1 MEAFLREL
9 MAADALGATIG
20 SFCLILVLVRCR
32 VPLGPAVL
40 VGGGVLGAMFG
51 LGPVQIGGAAL
62 RGMFSPGSIGLASIT
77 VLLLGLSQTMRGAGQ
92 LAEIVKLAKSLLR
105 RPAIA
110 MAALPALIG
119 LLPMPGGALFS
130 APMVESAAGEGL
142 EGGGRLSAINY
153 WFRHVWEHWWPLYPG
168 VLLAVDHT
176 GWPLDA
182 FVLMQIP
189 LGVFMFL
196 GGLVIFRG
204 LHPDLH
210 VRGAKPP
217 PGTKRRL
224 LRNTSSIWIVPLIWG
239 AGTAAAWM
247 VLWAMG
253 LSRGDVRSIAWLS
266 AAVKY
271 GPLILG
277 LAISLLWTSRL
288 NGMGIGGLR
297 KIFARRSI
305 YGLVLLVMSIMAFQR
320 VLKETDAGRAMGT
333 ELQAMHVAV
342 VVVVAMLPFISGMVT
357 GLAIG
362 FVGIS
367 FPIIHDMVTASKDEP
382 MAASYMILAYACGHI
397 GMMLTPLHVCHVVSN
412 KYFETPFAPV
422 YKRIIPA
429 ACITL
434 SLGIAYF
441 LVLRALGM

>member
-1 MEAFLREL
+1 MEAFFREL
-9 MAADALGATIG
+9 MSADALGATVG
-20 SFCLILVLVRCR
+20 SFCLILVLVRCK
-32 VPLGPAVL
+32 VPLSAAVL
-40 VGGGVLGAMFG
+40 VGGVVLGTLFG
-51 LGPVQIGGAAL
+51 LGPVRIGVAAL
-62 RGMFSPGSIGLASIT
+62 RGMLSPGSIGLASIT

-92 LAEIVKLAKSLLR
+92 LGEIVKLAKSLLR

-130 APMVESAAGEGL
+130 APMVESAAGGAGES
-142 EGGGRLSAINY
+142 GGRLSAINY
-153 WFRHVWEHWWPLYPG
+153 WYRHIWEHWWPLYPG
-168 VLLAVDHT
+168 VLLAVDATH
-176 GWPLDA
+176 WPLHA

-189 LGVFMFL
+189 LGVFMAV
-196 GGLVIFRG
+196 GGLLIFRG
-204 LHPDLH
+204 LHPDLR
-210 VRGAKPP
+210 VRGVSPP
-217 PGTKRRL
+217 AGTKRRL
-224 LRNTSSIWIVPLIWG
+224 LRSTSSIWIVPLVWG
-239 AGTAAAWM
+239 VGTAVAWT

-253 LSRGDVRSIAWLS
+253 FSRGDVLAIAWLS

-277 LAISLLWTSRL
+277 LVISLLWTSRL

-305 YGLVLLVMSIMAFQR
+305 YGLVLLVLSIMAFQR
-320 VLKETDAGRAMGT
+320 VLQETHAGEAMGG

-342 VVVVAMLPFISGMVT
+342 VVVVATLPFIAGVVT

-367 FPIIHDMVTASKDEP
+367 FPIIHEMVTSSPDEP

-422 YKRIIPA
+422 YKRIVPA

-434 SLGIAYF
+434 ALGIAYF
-441 LVLRALGM
+441 LILRALGM

>member
-1 MEAFLREL
+1 MEEFFREL
-9 MAADALGATIG
+9 MSADALGATVG
-20 SFCLILVLVRCR
+20 SFCLILVFVRCK
-32 VPLGPAVL
+32 VPLSIAVL
-40 VGGGVLGAMFG
+40 VGGGVLGALFG
-51 LGPVQIGGAAL
+51 LSRDQIALAAL

-77 VLLLGLSQTMRGAGQ
+77 VLLLGLSQSMRGAGQ

-110 MAALPALIG
+110 MGALPALIG

-142 EGGGRLSAINY
+142 ESAGRLSAINY
-153 WFRHVWEHWWPLYPG
+153 WYRHIWEHWWPLYPG

-204 LHPDLH
+204 LHPDLR
-210 VRGAKPP
+210 VRGASPP
-217 PGTKRRL
+217 AGTKRRL
-224 LRNTSSIWIVPLIWG
+224 LWNTSSIWIVPLIWG
-239 AGTAAAWM
+239 AGTAVAWTS
-247 VLWAMG
+247 LWAMG
-253 LSRGDVRSIAWLS
+253 LSRPDVRRIAWLS

-271 GPLILG
+271 GPLIGG
-277 LAISLLWTSRL
+277 LVISLLWTSRL
-288 NGMGIGGLR
+288 NGTGIGGLR
-297 KIFARRSI
+297 RIFAKPSI
-305 YGLVLLVMSIMAFQR
+305 YGLVFLVLSIMAFQR
-320 VLKETDAGRAMGT
+320 VLKATDAGKAMGD
-333 ELQAMHVAV
+333 ELQAMNVAV
-342 VVVVAMLPFISGMVT
+342 VVVVAALPFISGMVT

-382 MAASYMILAYACGHI
+382 MAASYMVLAYACGHI

-434 SLGIAYF
+434 LLGIAYF
-441 LVLRALGM
+441 FVLRALGM

>member
-1 MEAFLREL
+1 MSAG
-9 MAADALGATIG
+9 ALFSTIG
-20 SFCLILVLVRCR
+20 SFCLILVLVRCKI
-32 VPLGPAVL
+32 PLSVAVL
-40 VGGGVLGAMFG
+40 VGGVVLGALFQMAPNR
-51 LGPVQIGGAAL
+51 LALAAL

-77 VLLLGLSQTMRGAGQ
+77 VLLLGLSQTMRAAGQ

-119 LLPMPGGALFS
+119 VLPMPGGALFS

-142 EGGGRLSAINY
+142 ESGGRLSAINY

-176 GWPLDA
+176 GWPLDT
-182 FVLMQIP
+182 FVLMQLP
-189 LGVFMFL
+189 LGVFMAL

-210 VRGAKPP
+210 VRGTNPSA
-217 PGTKRRL
+217 GTKRRL
-224 LRNTSSIWIVPLIWG
+224 IQKTSSIWLVPLVWG
-239 AGTAAAWM
+239 AGTAVMWA
-247 VLWAMG
+247 VLWTMG
-253 LSRGDVRSIAWLS
+253 LSRPDVLRIAWLS
-266 AAVKY
+266 ALVKY

-277 LAISLLWTSRL
+277 LVVSLLWTSRL
-288 NGMGIGGLR
+288 NGTGTAGLR
-297 KIFARRSI
+297 EIFAKPSI
-305 YGLVLLVMSIMAFQR
+305 YGLVFLVLSIMAFQR
-320 VLKETDAGRAMGT
+320 ILQETRAGAAMGG

-342 VVVVAMLPFISGMVT
+342 VVVVATLPFIAGMVT

-367 FPIIHDMVTASKDEP
+367 FPIIREMVTSAPDEP

-434 SLGIAYF
+434 SLAIAYV
-441 LVLRALGM
+441 LILRAMGM